1 MIIDFKHVRSMNKVF
16 RGKKYI
22 IVAKPD
28 ISSRKENSVLENIA
42 EMNTDLTKALD
53 ENQMEIMNKFN
64 EVLNDM
70 HQMGKGINQAIFKM
84 NQQLAD

>member
-1 MIIDFKHVRSMNKVF
+1 MIDFKHVRSMNKVF

-28 ISSRKENSVLENIA
+28 ISSRKENSVLENIT

-53 ENQMEIMNKFN
+53 ENQMEIMMKFN
-64 EVLNDM
+64 DVLSKI
-70 HQMGKGINQAIFKM
+70 HQIGKGIN
-84 NQQLAD
+84 

>member
-1 MIIDFKHVRSMNKVF
+1 MNKVF

-28 ISSRKENSVLENIA
+28 ISSRKENSVLENIT

-53 ENQMEIMNKFN
+53 ENQMEIMMKFN
-64 EVLNDM
+64 DVLSKI
-70 HQMGKGINQAIFKM
+70 HQIGKGIN
-84 NQQLAD
+84 